1 MMKERFGARKDASC
15 MFRFGTPCGGASLTA
30 AQPMNNV
37 ARVAY
42 EALAS
47 ILGGT
52 QTIHNS
58 SWDEGYAIPTQ
69 DSADLALKT
78 QLILAHE
85 TGITHAVDPLGGSYY
100 VEALTDRV
108 EEEIQRRLDKIET
121 LGGMVRAIE
130 TGVIQREIIDAAYK
144 REKNIQSGEKVVV
157 GVNRFVQS
165 SPEEEEDLVLHQYD
179 SQIPDRQAERL
190 GRIRRERDGAK
201 VTRSLEQLR
210 QVVMG
215 QENVVPYLVE
225 AVEAYATMGEIS
237 LVFRD
242 LFGEFDEPVG
252 V

>member
-1 MMKERFGARKDASC
+1 
-15 MFRFGTPCGGASLTA
+15 
-30 AQPMNNV
+30 
-37 ARVAY
+37 
-42 EALAS
+42 
-47 ILGGT
+47 
-52 QTIHNS
+52 
-58 SWDEGYAIPTQ
+58 
-69 DSADLALKT
+69 
-78 QLILAHE
+78 LILAHE